1 LLSLE
6 FFTSLTVTVAAATL
20 RSLSITVRVCCEG
33 KQKQTKK
40 QRKGLKIQEELK
52 KASVKRRQEDLKKAA
67 AQKEKVKIKERN
79 TLKRNRDLGQR
90 LQIYT
95 PN

>member
-1 LLSLE
+1 
-6 FFTSLTVTVAAATL
+6 
-20 RSLSITVRVCCEG
+20 VCCEG

-52 KASVKRRQEDLKKAA
+52 KASVKNSVKRRQEDLKKAA

-79 TLKRNRDLGQR
+79 ALQRNQDLGFR
-90 LQIYT
+90 RKLFFLI
-95 PN
+95 N